1 MQAWTESGN
10 VTEHPEPWGIK
21 GTFSTL
27 RLCKQN
33 HIPFLDLYINRLI
46 ESAKTLQLGW
56 YPNQNFIKD
65 KLFEYISQNSLSEK
79 LIRICLFEKMIGI
92 SDRAIISDS
101 KPVEGW
107 LMNYKRPIPSIKS
120 TFEKELYGR
129 LSELDL
135 STEDW
140 IIKDPKDNEIRETA
154 TSNLIFVRGNELII
168 PEKKILQGIVIN
180 KLIPELKKS
189 FTILRE
195 IPKDYEISQF
205 SEILL
210 CGTGRGVAPL
220 QELSELGWSSNS
232 NEIFL
237 KVRSLYNMLISLDNA

>member
-1 MQAWTESGN
+1 
-10 VTEHPEPWGIK
+10 
-21 GTFSTL
+21 
-27 RLCKQN
+27 
-33 HIPFLDLYINRLI
+33 
-46 ESAKTLQLGW
+46 
-56 YPNQNFIKD
+56 
-65 KLFEYISQNSLSEK
+65 
-79 LIRICLFEKMIGI
+79 
-92 SDRAIISDS
+92 
-101 KPVEGW
+101 
-107 LMNYKRPIPSIKS
+107 MNYKRPVPSIKS

-237 KVRSLYNMLISLDNA
+237 KVRSLYNMLISSDNA